1 VSSKERRSRTP
12 RYELR
17 EETGIYEAQ
26 ISGLVGRREGSLQ
39 LPDNERVLAVEH
51 YFVVHTDAESISRDG
66 WTAQESEVMADH
78 RWWGR
83 EELSSTTETVYPE
96 GLIDML
102 DEAGVFGP

>member
-1 VSSKERRSRTP
+1 
-12 RYELR
+12 
-17 EETGIYEAQ
+17 
-26 ISGLVGRREGSLQ
+26 
-39 LPDNERVLAVEH
+39 
-51 YFVVHTDAESISRDG
+51 
-66 WTAQESEVMADH
+66 MADH